1 MVLIS
6 EKETTTMAERK
17 PATKKLS
24 ATNTKQ
30 EMLDAYNELVA
41 QLETKRESDA
51 SPEQKVVEKAARQ
64 VVAVA
69 DALTADGIIRD
80 IGGLKAEIGKMLT
93 TLSDRLEQ
101 ETGRYGAV
109 KQAIAEKEKELAEI
123 YEIQKAA
130 SSLIE
135 AQNQKRDEFEVDMAE
150 RKSALFRE
158 IEETRQEWQ
167 KEKAQRTAE
176 VKEQETVETKK
187 RAREK
192 EEYEYA
198 QLRERQAAR
207 DAFEKEQ
214 AGFAEAKERLER
226 EIAVRR
232 EQSDREFSAREQAIA
247 NQEQELADLRARVAA
262 FPKEL
267 EAAVAREGKL
277 VAEKVQSE
285 AKFRLELLQKE
296 FEGARNVFEAKIAS
310 LEALVKDQAARMLA
324 LGEQVEKS
332 YVQVQAIAVKAV
344 EGSAAKPVVV
354 QAGPAKQE

>member
-1 MVLIS
+1 
-6 EKETTTMAERK
+6 MAERK

-30 EMLDAYNELVA
+30 EMLDTYNELVA
-41 QLETKRESDA
+41 QMETKRESDA
-51 SPEQKVVEKAARQ
+51 APEQKVVEKAARQ

-93 TLSDRLEQ
+93 MLSDRLEQ

-130 SSLIE
+130 SSLAALIE

-150 RKSALFRE
+150 RKSALSRE

-176 VKEQETVETKK
+176 VKEQEAVEAKK

-207 DAFEKEQ
+207 DAFEKELT
-214 AGFAEAKERLER
+214 GFAEAKERLER
-226 EIAVRR
+226 EIAMRR
-232 EQSDREFSAREQAIA
+232 EQSDREFSEREQAIA
-247 NQEQELADLRARVAA
+247 RQEQELTDLRARVAA

-267 EAAVAREGKL
+267 EAAVAREGKQL
-277 VAEKVQSE
+277 VDKVQSD

-296 FEGARNVFEAKIAS
+296 FEGERNVFEAKIAS
-310 LEALVKDQAARMLA
+310 LESLVKDQAARVAA

-354 QAGPAKQE
+354 QAGQAKQE